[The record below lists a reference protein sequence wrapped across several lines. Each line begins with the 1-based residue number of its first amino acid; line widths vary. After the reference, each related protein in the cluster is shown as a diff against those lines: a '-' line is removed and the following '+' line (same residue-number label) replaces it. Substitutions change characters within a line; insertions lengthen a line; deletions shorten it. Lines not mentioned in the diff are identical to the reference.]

1 MKQIVISLVAVV
13 FLTVPVLAGEIDGS
27 GKQPPP
33 PPPPPTSDATTS
45 DSPTETVI
53 LEVFLLLTSILP

>member
-33 PPPPPTSDATTS
+33 PPPPTSDATTS
-45 DSPTETVI
+45 ESPTETVI

>member
-33 PPPPPTSDATTS
+33 PPPPTSDATTS